1 MDANSLLSFEYDKPK
16 NILPLNQFS
25 IGRKAK
31 KILSSFPDNDQTVFL
46 YGVKRF
52 LKICDELK
60 KNLPLKNQ
68 FLANLRFLKP
78 ENRNIDGEKMILGC
92 AKFMPQGCK
101 FTSSEMDALSLEWK
115 HLVLQDIPEI
125 PKIGNHIP
133 VVDHWKAIFE
143 IVDEG
148 EPRFPLIEKVVWFA
162 RSIAEANDDVDRLFS
177 QIFHI
182 ISKDRTRLETH
193 T

>member
-1 MDANSLLSFEYDKPK
+1 MK
-16 NILPLNQFS
+16 
-25 IGRKAK
+25 
-31 KILSSFPDNDQTVFL
+31 
-46 YGVKRF
+46 KRF
-52 LKICDELK
+52 IIKTCDELT

-92 AKFMPQGCK
+92 AKFMPQVCK
-101 FTSSEMDALSLEWK
+101 FTSREMDALSMEWK

-125 PKIGNHIP
+125 PKIDNHIP

-143 IVDEG
+143 IVDG

-162 RSIAEANDDVDRLFS
+162 HSIAKANADV
-177 QIFHI
+177 
-182 ISKDRTRLETH
+182 E
-193 T
+193 